1 MASSRRHRGGPRP
14 VDDIDDRS
22 GSAAGRDATGD
33 DVPGD
38 VPGDPEQPLG
48 DPESAARIICLRLL
62 DRRARSR
69 AELAEALQRR
79 GIRDDAA
86 GAVLDRFAEVGLI
99 DDGALAQSLA
109 VAQHAERGLA
119 RRAVAVKLRH
129 RGFDDDVIDSALDE
143 IHADDERERAY
154 ELVRRRRR
162 SLAAL
167 PMEVQKRRLVGL
179 LGRKGYSPGLA
190 YQVVREELADTSDT
204 AGLGDDAL
212 E

>member
-1 MASSRRHRGGPRP
+1 MTLSRRRRGGTRP
-14 VDDIDDRS
+14 VGIDDGRS
-22 GSAAGRDATGD
+22 GAAADGAGI
-33 DVPGD
+33 GAG

-79 GIRDDAA
+79 GIPDDAA
-86 GAVLDRFAEVGLI
+86 SAVLDRFAEVGLI
-99 DDGALAQSLA
+99 DDSALAQSVA
-109 VAQHAERGLA
+109 AAQHTERGLA

-129 RGFDDDVIDSALDE
+129 RGFDDDVIDSALTGIRAE
-143 IHADDERERAY
+143 DERERAA

-167 PMEVQKRRLVGL
+167 PPDVQKRRLVGL

-190 YQVVREELADTSDT
+190 YQVVRDELADVDG
-204 AGLGDDAL
+204 ADEPGDDL
-212 E
+212 FE